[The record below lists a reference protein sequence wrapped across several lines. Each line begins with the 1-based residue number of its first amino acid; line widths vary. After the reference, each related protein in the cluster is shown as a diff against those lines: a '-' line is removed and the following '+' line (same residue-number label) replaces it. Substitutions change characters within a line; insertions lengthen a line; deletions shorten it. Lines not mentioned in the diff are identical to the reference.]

1 MIMIFFI
8 FITLFFISITNFIKS
23 KDIVYTSI
31 LSVWLWYIVRYMAI
45 SQLDPKYLVILCS
58 SAIIPSIISSLS
70 FDNITYNKIRKI
82 FKITSHTTSLALV
95 ISSSL
100 LISYFH
106 SYGQFGETQLLGV
119 LQTNFNESI
128 EGAKT
133 FVGLKFFA
141 YLVLFSIFVY
151 ISYIISYFIKKS
163 NIRNINKTKLS
174 KNQKYFFTLICAL
187 IVLIIAAQQDFD
199 QKNMMIRFVKSYFKT
214 YKKSFEI
221 GEERKKIEVPD
232 YTSVYDSNT
241 KKTII
246 LVIGES
252 ATKNHMGAY
261 GYFRN
266 TTPWLSQ
273 QADEGKAIIF
283 ENAFSSH
290 ALTAMTVPLILSE
303 SWQNNFDSVPSTPSI
318 INILDKLNY
327 NTYLFS
333 NQGQFQGALYLY
345 PLLNEIRFK
354 NFSSI
359 QYLNRSNNYD
369 CEMIDKIKSNID
381 SSNSN
386 FIVIHLMGSHFH
398 YEYRYPDSFTPDLE
412 KIENGFYGSI
422 SNEKLN
428 KIDQYDKSIAYTDKF
443 LELLAQSFSDD
454 DNTAIL
460 YLSDH
465 GESVVGNFQ
474 HDYSKDMNPDIFSI
488 PFIIWT
494 TPGFAIN
501 HSEDIKKIT
510 NFKNSYITNDRT
522 NDIIKFLAGIDVD
535 LNNIFIRNHDEV
547 KILHN
552 TKSLNDLTSGIIRQK
567 VIGIQSKSGS
577 SCISGNT
584 NTLKK
589 IMLAQDIGFDGV
601 QIDLMHDINTHSLI
615 IGTPQKNSNLP
626 LNIFLDQM
634 QNWNFKKLVL
644 NIHNIDNNSASD
656 IFQIL
661 DEMDKRYSIKNRTTI
676 IGYSDLDH
684 TSNSYTNEWDIF
696 INNNNATKSKET
708 SQTTNNIELGAIHN
722 ENSNSSTSNIL
733 FLDDNQYNEL
743 QNEPIF
749 NSKYD
754 TIIYSYTSDGDL

>member
-1 MIMIFFI
+1 MIFFI
-8 FITLFFISITNFIKS
+8 SITLFFISITNFIKH
-23 KDIVYTSI
+23 KNIVYTSI
-31 LSVWLWYIVRYMAI
+31 LSVWLWYIVRYIAI
-45 SQLDPKYLVILCS
+45 SELDPKYLVILCC
-58 SAIIPSIISSLS
+58 SAIIPSIISSLA
-70 FDNITYNKIRKI
+70 FENIVYNKIKKLFEI
-82 FKITSHTTSLALV
+82 VSHTTSLALA

-106 SYGQFGETQLLGV
+106 FYGQFGETQLLGV

-133 FVGLKFFA
+133 FVGLRFFA
-141 YLVLFSIFVY
+141 YIIIFCIFIY
-151 ISYIISYFIKKS
+151 ISYIISYVIKKI
-163 NIRNINKTKLS
+163 NIDIKNKIKLS
-174 KNQKYFFTLICAL
+174 TNQKYIFTLVCSIL
-187 IVLIIAAQQDFD
+187 VLIIASQQDFD
-199 QKNMMIRFVKSYFKT
+199 QKNMMVRFVKSYFKT

-232 YTSVYDSNT
+232 YTSVYDSNA

-252 ATKNHMGAY
+252 ATKNHIGAY

-283 ENAFSSH
+283 KNAFSSH

-303 SWQNNFDSVPSTPSI
+303 SWQDSFDSIPAKPSI
-318 INILDKLNY
+318 INILDKLKY

-345 PLLNEIRFK
+345 PLLNEIQFK
-354 NFSSI
+354 HFTSI

-369 CEMIDKIKSNID
+369 CEMIEKIKSNID
-381 SSNSN
+381 YSNSN

-398 YEYRYPDSFTPDLE
+398 YEYRYPESFAPDLQ
-412 KIENGFYGSI
+412 KIENGFYGI
-422 SNEKLN
+422 INDEKLS
-428 KIDQYDKSIAYTDKF
+428 KIDQYDKSIAYTDNF
-443 LELLAQSFSDD
+443 LKLLTQSFSDEE
-454 DNTAIL
+454 NTAIV

-465 GESVVGNFQ
+465 GESVIGNFQ

-494 TPGFAIN
+494 TPSYAKN
-501 HSEDIKKIT
+501 YAENIKELT
-510 NFKNSYITNDRT
+510 NYKNLYITNDRT

-535 LNNIFIRNHDEV
+535 LNNIFLKNFDEV
-547 KILHN
+547 RILHN

-567 VIGIQSKSGS
+567 IIDIKSKSGS
-577 SCISGNT
+577 PCVSSKT

-589 IMLAQDIGFDGV
+589 LMLAQDIGFDGV
-601 QIDLMHDINTHSLI
+601 EIDLMHDKNTHSLI
-615 IGTPQKNSNLP
+615 IGTQQKNSNLS

-634 QNWNFKKLVL
+634 QNWDFKKLIL
-644 NIHNIDNNSASD
+644 DIHNIDINSAPE

-661 DEMDKRYSIKNRTTI
+661 DEMDKLYSIKNRTSIIVPSDYEYISNQHIEWNVFIDNTNNHTI
-676 IGYSDLDH
+676 
-684 TSNSYTNEWDIF
+684 E
-696 INNNNATKSKET
+696 SKE
-708 SQTTNNIELGAIHN
+708 SNQDVKNINYAIIKN
-722 ENSNSSTSNIL
+722 IDSNFNTKNIL
-733 FLDDNQYNEL
+733 FLEDEKYAEL
-743 QNEPIF
+743 KNEPIIK
-749 NSKYD
+749 NLYD
-754 TIIYSYTSDGDL
+754 SIIYRFESDGDL